1 MIRVGSMYPVTVA
14 KVAAALGGAR
24 TLGALPSTV
33 GELAEAVAHGLPRGV
48 VREIAANAA
57 PRGKEAR
64 QMVADL
70 VVSSATLKRNERL
83 SPSASER
90 AERLARIVALAQQTL
105 GDEDQA
111 RSWLN
116 EPHSLLGGRPPIHVA
131 ATDLGA
137 RQVERILVNI
147 EYGLPI

>member
-1 MIRVGSMYPVTVA
+1 MYPVTVA
-14 KVAAALGGAR
+14 KVAAALGGVR

-33 GELAEAVAHGLPRGV
+33 GELANAVAQGLPRAV

-57 PRGKEAR
+57 PREGEAR
-64 QMVADL
+64 QVVADL
-70 VVSSATLKRNERL
+70 VVSPATLKRNERL

-90 AERLARIVALAQQTL
+90 AERLARVVALARQAL
-105 GDEDQA
+105 GDPDAA
-111 RSWLN
+111 RVWLN
-116 EPHSLLGGRPPIHVA
+116 EPHPLLDGRPPIRVA

-147 EYGLPI
+147 EYALPV